1 MVHFFHGT
9 LLILLHHGRIANDIG
24 EAMITTAFG
33 LIVAIPAMFA
43 YFHLKGQY
51 VSNISKA
58 ARIIGNLVH
67 HLVVTT
73 RRVNGGTATGES
85 EGGVEVKL

>member
-1 MVHFFHGT
+1 
-9 LLILLHHGRIANDIG
+9 
-24 EAMITTAFG
+24 
-33 LIVAIPAMFA
+33 MFA
-43 YFHLKGQY
+43 YFYLKGQY

-73 RRVNGGTATGES
+73 RRVNGGTETGES
-85 EGGVEVKL
+85 SGGVEVKL